1 MRLKIICGVKQVSK
15 IIVGRYIPGNAL
27 IYKMDPRGKLLI
39 TILFIFTIF
48 LANNPISYAI
58 ITLFCFLAVFTTK
71 LKVRVFWNGV
81 KPLIGLIFFTALLQ
95 LFFMTGGKVYWQW
108 WIFTLSSYGIV
119 NAIYIFIR
127 FTLII
132 LISTVMTVT
141 TMPLEIADAM
151 EWLLKPL
158 KIFKVPVDKIALVIS
173 IALRFVPTLFD
184 ETLKIMNAQRSRGAD
199 FNDGGLIK
207 RAKAITPILV
217 PLFIHSLE
225 TAIDLSTAM
234 ESRGYR
240 GSQGRTK
247 YRVLRWSK
255 YDLLDLAYFILLV
268 GLLLIFRNH

>member
-1 MRLKIICGVKQVSK
+1 MSK
-15 IIVGRYIPGNAL
+15 IIIGRYIPGDSL
-27 IYKMDPRGKLLI
+27 VYKMDPRGKLLI
-39 TILFIFTIF
+39 TILFILAIF
-48 LANNPISYAI
+48 LANNPITYAI
-58 ITLFCFLAVFTTK
+58 ITLFCFLAIIATG
-71 LKVRVFWNGV
+71 LKARVFLNGV
-81 KPLIGLIFFTALLQ
+81 KPLIGLIFFTSLLQ
-95 LFFMTGGKVYWQW
+95 LFFMTGGKVFWHW
-108 WIFTLSSYGIV
+108 WIFIISSYGIV
-119 NAIYIFIR
+119 NAIYIFVR

-158 KIFKVPVDKIALVIS
+158 KVVKVPVDKIALVIS

-207 RAKAITPILV
+207 RAKAIAPILI

-240 GSQGRTK
+240 GSEGRTK
-247 YRVLRWSK
+247 YRVLNWSK
-255 YDLLDLAYFILLV
+255 YDLISLAYFVLLV
-268 GLLLIFRNH
+268 GLLLIFRTH

>member
-1 MRLKIICGVKQVSK
+1 MSK
-15 IIVGRYIPGNAL
+15 IIVGRYIPGNSL

-39 TILFIFTIF
+39 TILFIFAIF
-48 LANNPISYAI
+48 LANNPVIYAI
-58 ITLFCFLAVFTTK
+58 ITVFCLMAVIATR
-71 LKVRVFWNGV
+71 LKVGVFWNGV
-81 KPLIGLIFFTALLQ
+81 KPLIGLIFFTSLLQ
-95 LFFMTGGKVYWQW
+95 LFFMTGGHIFWQW
-108 WIFTLSSYGIV
+108 GIFAISSYGLV
-119 NAIYIFIR
+119 NAAYIFIR

-158 KIFKVPVDKIALVIS
+158 SIFRVSVDKIALVIS

-240 GSQGRTK
+240 GSEGRTK
-247 YRVLRWSK
+247 YRVLNWSK
-255 YDLLDLAYFILLV
+255 FDLISLVYFILLV
-268 GLLLIFRNH
+268 VLLLIFRTH